1 MLLAEGDKVHVIN
14 RRRFENDTRR
24 RFVGEVT
31 AVTESAVRAEGYVF
45 VWDSSRAEFTK
56 RPDLRT
62 RILSLT
68 DADNNLCVL
77 PDDTEIDQIRY
88 EVAGTGHLVAMDG
101 ETVALDIQ
109 EFGGKR

>member
-31 AVTESAVRAEGYVF
+31 AVTELAMRVEGYAF

-62 RILSLT
+62 RILSLA
-68 DADNNLCVL
+68 DAGNNISVL
-77 PDDTEIDQIRY
+77 PEATKIDEIRY
-88 EVAGTGHLVAMDG
+88 EVAETGHLVVTDG
-101 ETVALDIQ
+101 KRVALDIQ